1 MSEPTPQPRPVPGA
15 PVPGPP
21 APGAHLPKPPV
32 PGPAAVP
39 AAPTAGDAQDAQDVH
54 DVHDAPDLGEHTTGD
69 IVIDSALQDLRDAP
83 ADDLDAQIEAGRRVH
98 QTLQGRLSHLGGE

>member
-1 MSEPTPQPRPVPGA
+1 VTESTPDDRPRPTPSAPTQGPAVPSA
-15 PVPGPP
+15 PVP
-21 APGAHLPKPPV
+21 A
-32 PGPAAVP
+32 
-39 AAPTAGDAQDAQDVH
+39 T
-54 DVHDAPDLGEHTTGD
+54 APDLGEHTTGD